1 MKLENQVCTALQG
14 ERLSELGVNAP
25 STFMHTLLKQRT
37 GNKWFISM
45 LVGDLNG
52 IYVIGECCGIENPTF
67 NIEQAI
73 EKHPAYTVSELGVML
88 RSAHDTMRLEAEQ
101 SKWRGY
107 DDFGRDYPTLNNL
120 FDTEAKARAAMLIS
134 LIINGGI
141 TPEECN
147 EALKNA

>member
-73 EKHPAYTVSELGVML
+73 EKHPAYTVSELM
-88 RSAHDTMRLEAEQ
+88 
-101 SKWRGY
+101 
-107 DDFGRDYPTLNNL
+107 
-120 FDTEAKARAAMLIS
+120 AMLPRYYSVCKIRKGFKTRDDDNCLVNSGQIFSHVIADALIS
-134 LIINGGI
+134 CLENGKI
-141 TPEECN
+141 TPEQCN

>member
-45 LVGDLNG
+45 LVHDLNG
-52 IYVIGECCGIENPTF
+52 MYVIGECCGIENPTF

-73 EKHPAYTVSELGVML
+73 EKHPAYTVSELM
-88 RSAHDTMRLEAEQ
+88 
-101 SKWRGY
+101 
-107 DDFGRDYPTLNNL
+107 
-120 FDTEAKARAAMLIS
+120 AMLPWECYS
-134 LIINGGI
+134 KRKINGWSSYVCWCETFDNRPTQAIALADLLIDLLDNGHI
-141 TPEECN
+141 TPEQCN
-147 EALKNA
+147 EAIKNA